1 MTVYDPAAEGEPYT
15 GINTERTKLWIN
27 GKVMDNV
34 LHEVQPDGSVKIN
47 YIPSALTSLR
57 SGLNKIK
64 YRVEDNA
71 GNKFFKEWSFTVEG
85 YNVNLEEIKR
95 KEKKPLREVRL
106 IILSTQTI
114 IKTLNSLTLT

>member
-1 MTVYDPAAEGEPYT
+1 MTPADGATNVGHQPDISMTVYDPAAEGEPYT

-71 GNKFFKEWSFTVEG
+71 GNKFFKEWSF
-85 YNVNLEEIKR
+85 YRRRI
-95 KEKKPLREVRL
+95 
-106 IILSTQTI
+106 
-114 IKTLNSLTLT
+114 